1 MRQTGQRVRL
11 RALRRNAVEKPFRAC
26 VENTEPM
33 QDANGQAVTW
43 AEYQGQYVIIA

>member
-11 RALRRNAVEKPFRAC
+11 YALRRNAVEKPFRAC

-33 QDANGQAVTW
+33 QYANGQAVTW
-43 AEYQGQYVIIA
+43 TEYQGQYVIIA